1 MEQVRALER
10 AGADLSHV
18 CVGHLD
24 RRLVWEDH
32 LALAR
37 TGVFL
42 GYDCIGK
49 EQYQPDADRVRFIL
63 RLVEAGHSRQVLLA
77 GDMARRRYLGAW
89 GGGPGYGFILGQF
102 LGRLRAAGLADA
114 DADALVVANP
124 ASFLAWRAG

>member
-1 MEQVRALER
+1 
-10 AGADLSHV
+10 
-18 CVGHLD
+18 
-24 RRLVWEDH
+24 
-32 LALAR
+32 
-37 TGVFL
+37 VFL

-63 RLVEAGHSRQVLLA
+63 RLVEAGHGRQVLLA
-77 GDMARRRYLGAW
+77 GDMARRHYLGAW

-124 ASFLAWRAG
+124 VGFLTWRAG